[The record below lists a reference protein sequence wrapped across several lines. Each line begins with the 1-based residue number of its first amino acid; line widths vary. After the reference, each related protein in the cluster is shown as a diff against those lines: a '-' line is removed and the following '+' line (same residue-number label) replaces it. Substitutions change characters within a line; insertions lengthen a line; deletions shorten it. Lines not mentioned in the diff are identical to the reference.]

1 MPEPNGNQIASS
13 VLNGSQLPIGDHIEP
28 YWSEHVKEHARAL
41 VVIFAGALAL
51 PEPEVMSFMV
61 IQLSGSIR

>member
-1 MPEPNGNQIASS
+1 MATRLTLQPYT
-13 VLNGSQLPIGDHIEP
+13 